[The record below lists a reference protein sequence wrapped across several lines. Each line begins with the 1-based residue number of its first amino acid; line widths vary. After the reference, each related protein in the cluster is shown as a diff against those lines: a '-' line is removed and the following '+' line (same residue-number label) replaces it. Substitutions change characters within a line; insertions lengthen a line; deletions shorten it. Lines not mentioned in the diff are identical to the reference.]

1 MEKIRDIVKNN
12 IKEVTQYE
20 DNEIEKIMTLIERK
34 EIRKST
40 FFSKHLYKTFDTAG
54 IIYVSELYDLTKEE
68 VAKLLGLTNFM
79 VKGYIK
85 DMNEKIIVAIKDREE
100 YLKNKE
106 TAHNS
111 VPLIQS
117 IIKTIKLNPRFTAL
131 LKEEIIFREEY
142 NNDPKEIQRRYKSF
156 YCSNLELNNEE
167 LNILR
172 GLLSETVEYDTNNRK
187 FIIAILNITKNLH
200 FYLKKLQYKTVIN
213 KNYLSLDELN
223 LTPNEIRTLDRSGIS
238 NVSDLIEL
246 NNLKEQR
253 HVLRPLDESIR
264 KALREVGIIIPNKHE
279 DIDKVFEKENAGI
292 RKPKRK
298 RITL

>member
-20 DNEIEKIMTLIERK
+20 DTEIEKIMTLIERK

-40 FFSKHLYKTFDTAG
+40 FFSKHLYKTFDTVG

-85 DMNEKIIVAIKDREE
+85 DMNEKIIVAVKDREE

-106 TAHNS
+106 KAHDS
-111 VPLIQS
+111 IPLIQS
-117 IIKTIKLNPRFTAL
+117 IIKTIKLSPRFTAL

-167 LNILR
+167 LDILR

-187 FIIAILNITKNLH
+187 FVIAILNITKNLH

-223 LTPNEIRTLDRSGIS
+223 LTPNE
-238 NVSDLIEL
+238 SDLIEL